1 MTKSSLPTRPTAV
14 LESLLSWRFPSL
26 RYFCI
31 GTFLSG
37 PFFGTFWGLFITFNQ
52 GLEIWNFL
60 FSGLSF
66 QKSHVPLLSCL
77 FAQVLTLFK
86 KLELG
91 DVTREMSSSE
101 VGLRVF
107 KVYHVFQDFLGSIK
121 DVNMKE
127 IIAKESLEYQVT
139 SPWTILGMSSQKQK
153 YVSRNGGSIHS
164 KMFSNFN
171 HCNLFPQ
178 PSKSSSESMVAQRAA
193 VGQLVELGHSVFHK
207 FGRLQVKKIMRMV
220 VRMILMR
227 SLAGCR
233 QGHSPQ
239 DQSCPCYFV
248 RLQNEGVC
256 IL

>member
-1 MTKSSLPTRPTAV
+1 MALPKSQV
-14 LESLLSWRFPSL
+14 LLYWDFFIL
-26 RYFCI
+26 
-31 GTFLSG
+31 T
-37 PFFGTFWGLFITFNQ
+37 FFGTFWGLFITFNQ

-66 QKSHVPLLSCL
+66 QKSHIPLLSCL

-139 SPWTILGMSSQKQK
+139 SPRTILGMSSKRQK
-153 YVSRNGGSIHS
+153 YVSRNGGIDSQQVNVL
-164 KMFSNFN
+164 K
-171 HCNLFPQ
+171 LQ
-178 PSKSSSESMVAQRAA
+178 SS
-193 VGQLVELGHSVFHK
+193 
-207 FGRLQVKKIMRMV
+207 
-220 VRMILMR
+220 
-227 SLAGCR
+227 
-233 QGHSPQ
+233 
-239 DQSCPCYFV
+239 
-248 RLQNEGVC
+248 
-256 IL
+256 

>member
-1 MTKSSLPTRPTAV
+1 MRRTGALTPSSGEKIVGYYQNGDYLKKKPRLEHWGLLYVNNQEVRSCCTLKELTKNKIMFHLEGTDINEIRSPMTRSSLPTRPTAV

-66 QKSHVPLLSCL
+66 QKSHIPLLSCL

-139 SPWTILGMSSQKQK
+139 SPRTILGMSSQT
-153 YVSRNGGSIHS
+153 
-164 KMFSNFN
+164 
-171 HCNLFPQ
+171 
-178 PSKSSSESMVAQRAA
+178 
-193 VGQLVELGHSVFHK
+193 
-207 FGRLQVKKIMRMV
+207 
-220 VRMILMR
+220 
-227 SLAGCR
+227 
-233 QGHSPQ
+233 
-239 DQSCPCYFV
+239 
-248 RLQNEGVC
+248 
-256 IL
+256 

>member
-1 MTKSSLPTRPTAV
+1 M
-14 LESLLSWRFPSL
+14 
-26 RYFCI
+26 
-31 GTFLSG
+31 
-37 PFFGTFWGLFITFNQ
+37 
-52 GLEIWNFL
+52 
-60 FSGLSF
+60 FSGIL
-66 QKSHVPLLSCL
+66 P
-77 FAQVLTLFK
+77 QVLTLFK

-139 SPWTILGMSSQKQK
+139 SPRTILGMSSQRQT
-153 YVSRNGGSIHS
+153 YASRNGGIDSQQDVLKLQSLQLIS
-164 KMFSNFN
+164 
-171 HCNLFPQ
+171 Q

-220 VRMILMR
+220 VRMMR